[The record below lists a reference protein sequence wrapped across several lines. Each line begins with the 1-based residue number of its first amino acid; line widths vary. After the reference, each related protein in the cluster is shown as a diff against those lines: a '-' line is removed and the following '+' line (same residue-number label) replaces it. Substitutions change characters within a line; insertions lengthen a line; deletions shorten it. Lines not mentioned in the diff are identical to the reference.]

1 MVTGIAP
8 FSSPQN
14 RNTIM
19 SSASFRAGIVG
30 AGGIARAHLRA
41 LQTLDHVEV
50 AAVADVVPGKAREMA
65 DLYGIPQAFD
75 SHRELVALDD
85 LDAVHVCTFNQAHR
99 DPTVDALNAGKH
111 VMVEKPMAARLDH
124 ATDMVKAS
132 RDHDS
137 LLMCAI
143 NTRFSDDL
151 RTARE
156 VVESGDLGAIYY
168 AETVAQR
175 RRGIPGRT
183 FISEQTAGFGAT
195 ADIGVYALDAVL
207 WLMDHPQPVSVSGM
221 TLTHIGYGG
230 PPTRGVHWQWDPE
243 QLDVEEFG
251 AGWVRFDN
259 GAAMVIK
266 SVWAMHMDS
275 VGETFV
281 LGREGGLRLT
291 PELTVFRDSWGVL
304 SDIKLGVEPSH
315 QHVQFQRECEAFY
328 AALASGGPS
337 PIDPWQALM
346 TNVIIQGLLDSSR
359 QGGREVP
366 VAMPLPPP

>member
-1 MVTGIAP
+1 
-8 FSSPQN
+8 
-14 RNTIM
+14 M
-19 SSASFRAGIVG
+19 SAASFRAGIVG

-41 LQTLDHVEV
+41 LQTLEHVEV
-50 AAVADVVPGKAREMA
+50 AAIADVVPGKAREMA
-65 DLYGIPQAFD
+65 DLHGIPQAFD
-75 SHRELVALDD
+75 SHRELVALDN

-124 ATDMVKAS
+124 ATDMVKAA
-132 RDHDS
+132 RANDR

-143 NTRFSDDL
+143 KSRFSDDL
-151 RTARE
+151 MTARE
-156 VVESGDLGAIYY
+156 VVESGDLGDIYY

-183 FISEQTAGFGAT
+183 FISEKTAGFGAT

-207 WLMDHPQPVSVSGM
+207 WLMDHPQPVSVSGI
-221 TLTHIGYGG
+221 TLTHIGHGG
-230 PPTRGVHWQWDPE
+230 PPTRGLHWQWDPA

-304 SDIKLGVEPSH
+304 SDIRLGVEESH
-315 QHVQFQRECEAFY
+315 PHVQFQRECEAFY
-328 AALASGGPS
+328 AAIESGGPS

-366 VAMPLPPP
+366 VSMPLPPP